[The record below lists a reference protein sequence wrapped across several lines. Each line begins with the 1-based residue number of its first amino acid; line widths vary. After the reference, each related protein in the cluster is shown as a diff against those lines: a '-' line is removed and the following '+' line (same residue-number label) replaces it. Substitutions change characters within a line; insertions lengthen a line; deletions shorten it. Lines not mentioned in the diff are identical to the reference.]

1 MPEYPTTPVVCWG
14 CLLSQASKIMPLSM
28 ALQLPDLWG
37 SRWGSWGQPAGPGTA
52 ASREIPKGNT
62 GSAASPEILAW
73 GWGSGGKSKSL
84 PKRIVY
90 WEFESRLLPVLI
102 MKVVAVGRSGM
113 GAIYFL

>member
-1 MPEYPTTPVVCWG
+1 MPEYPTTAVVCWG

-37 SRWGSWGQPAGPGTA
+37 NRWGSWGQPAEPGTA

-73 GWGSGGKSKSL
+73 GWGSVGKSES
-84 PKRIVY
+84 PKEDCILGV
-90 WEFESRLLPVLI
+90 VLE
-102 MKVVAVGRSGM
+102 
-113 GAIYFL
+113 YFVLQVTEI

>member
-1 MPEYPTTPVVCWG
+1 MPEYPTTAVVCWG

-37 SRWGSWGQPAGPGTA
+37 NRWGSWGQPAEPGTA

-73 GWGSGGKSKSL
+73 GWGSVGKSES
-84 PKRIVY
+84 PKEDCILGIGV
-90 WEFESRLLPVLI
+90 
-102 MKVVAVGRSGM
+102 
-113 GAIYFL
+113 